1 MKAFEIDPDDPEA
14 HRIMGAIKLV
24 SEDYEQALY
33 HHERAR
39 ELCPSDVYII
49 ARYSSVLICFSEFE
63 KALSE
68 CSPDVVSIN
77 TYSEL
82 AAIQTREHRS
92 YCACMRNGTC
102 RDENQRPLADACT

>member
-39 ELCPSDVYII
+39 ELCPSDAYII
-49 ARYSSVLICFSEFE
+49 ARYATLLIYLGQPDR
-63 KALSE
+63 ALEEISRAKRIDPF
-68 CSPDVVSIN
+68 CPDILKNLRSQH
-77 TYSEL
+77 
-82 AAIQTREHRS
+82 AIAFFIMQPPCQIWERQTGHKM
-92 YCACMRNGTC
+92 C
-102 RDENQRPLADACT
+102 